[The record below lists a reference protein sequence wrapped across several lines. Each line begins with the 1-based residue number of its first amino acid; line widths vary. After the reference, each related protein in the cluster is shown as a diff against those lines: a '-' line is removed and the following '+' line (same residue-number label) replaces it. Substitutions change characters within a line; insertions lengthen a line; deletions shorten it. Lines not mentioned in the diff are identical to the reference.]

1 MEHKG
6 LTYSMIARNR
16 DRFRRH
22 VYPNQRMSQDQ
33 LVDLSAW
40 PTDRPVIAV
49 DCSAELYQA
58 QYPSHSIKRVE
69 GVFSCKNFAY
79 DLKTIDHMF
88 DDKVFERVRF
98 PAMSYPGSLLLLD
111 HSLFIKYR
119 SGAELAELFAHMTD
133 RIEPDLVIVRHHSY
147 AFDEYR
153 FGNRLAELLEM
164 IPAGYVMVSVLF
176 DEELLDLRF
185 QRRKDMQL

>member
-1 MEHKG
+1 
-6 LTYSMIARNR
+6 MIARNR

-58 QYPSHSIKRVE
+58 QYPTHTIKRVE

-79 DLKTIDHMF
+79 DLKNIDHVF
-88 DDKVFERVRF
+88 DDKVFEAIKF
-98 PAMSYPGSLLLLD
+98 PDMRYPGSLLLLD

-119 SGAELAELFAHMTD
+119 SGTELAKLFAHMTN

-153 FGNRLAELLEM
+153 FGNRLAELM
-164 IPAGYVMVSVLF
+164 QIIPERHVMVSVLF

-185 QRRKDMQL
+185 QRCKDMLL